1 MGLSAGSVSDAAI
14 VPQEKGTFE
23 LNTGTATGG
32 GLADGEYE
40 AEVSTGN
47 YVQDDSM
54 VLWLDALNNTGSGF
68 DPDAAYWTNLATVGQ
83 TDENGDEKEPESYQL
98 KNFAKG
104 SWKSN
109 GLYLTGY
116 REYIDSLT

>member
-1 MGLSAGSVSDAAI
+1 MNV
-14 VPQEKGTFE
+14 
-23 LNTGTATGG
+23 GTAADG
-32 GLADGEYE
+32 GLADGSYT
-40 AEVSTGN
+40 AEVSTNN

-116 REYIDSLT
+116 REYIDTIRQVRLGHETEPIKW